1 MGRKEVQMS
10 STKQRNARIL
20 NLCALLM
27 WFSMYAYVPILPAYA
42 ASLGASAEV
51 IGIIGGVYGILQIAL
66 RISLGYVSDRLGRD
80 RMMLL
85 IGFSLMVVSAMMFL
99 LGRSVAWV
107 LAARTTAGA
116 AAAWWV
122 IVSASFAKYKE
133 EDQQVKGQAMLS
145 FSANAGKVL
154 AALSCAV
161 FAQLFGYVAAFV
173 VSLITAVI
181 AVGLVFGLRDP
192 KAEQIE
198 REPIHLKELFKNRDL
213 LVFCILALVSQ
224 MLSFAVPS
232 TFTSV
237 AAERIGASNFDLG
250 LLQVVYFGAVSL
262 TSLICGT
269 RFYQRVGGIRIL
281 SLSFLLGAL
290 SCIPGFYGSL
300 PSIYLM
306 DILSGTCYGI
316 TLAALAGF
324 VIRSVAPHA
333 RGSATGIFQSIYAV
347 GIFLG
352 PVVAGVMIEN
362 ISFESAYWLFVVLC
376 VICAIACPLCI
387 PQKYGQMQ

>member
-1 MGRKEVQMS
+1 MDMQLS
-10 STKQRNARIL
+10 SGARRCNARLL
-20 NLCALLM
+20 NLSALLM

-42 ASLGASAEV
+42 GSLGATAEV

-66 RISLGYVSDRLGRD
+66 RICLGYISDRLGKD
-80 RMMLL
+80 RLL
-85 IGFSLMVVSAMMFL
+85 LTVGFSLMVVSALMFL
-99 LGRSVAWV
+99 LGRTVPWV
-107 LAARTTAGA
+107 IAARTTAGA

-122 IVSASFAKYKE
+122 IVSASYAKYQE
-133 EDQQVKGQAMLS
+133 EDQQVKGQALLS

-161 FAQLFGYVAAFV
+161 FAQMFGYVAAFV
-173 VSLITAVI
+173 VSLMTGIVAVCLI
-181 AVGLVFGLRDP
+181 FGLRDP
-192 KAEQIE
+192 WAETIE
-198 REPIHLKELFKNRDL
+198 KSPIHLRQLFSNKDL
-213 LVFCILALVSQ
+213 LVFCILALISQ

-237 AAERIGASNFDLG
+237 AAERIGADNMQLG
-250 LLQVVYFGAVSL
+250 LLQVVYFAAVSL

-269 RFYQRVGGIRIL
+269 AIYRKVGGIRVL
-281 SLSFLLGAL
+281 SLSFLLGAV
-290 SCIPGFYGSL
+290 SCIPAFYATL

-306 DILSGTCYGI
+306 NILSGTCYGI

-324 VIRSVAPHA
+324 VIRAVSPHE

-352 PVVAGVMIEN
+352 PVVAGIMIEN
-362 ISFESAYWLFVVLC
+362 ISFDSAYWLFVLLC
-376 VICAIACPLCI
+376 VGCAIACPVFI
-387 PQKYGQMQ
+387 PKKYGTM